1 MSTGSLLEAR
11 DLRFVRESDAEP
23 LKVLD
28 GVDLAVERGEVVDVF
43 GPSGAGKTTLL
54 RALALL
60 QPGVT
65 GELLLDGKTP
75 GEMGA
80 RVWRARVALLPQ
92 KPVILKGTVREN
104 LLMPWD
110 LKVRDGKT
118 APDED
123 ELRAALDRVRLEDVS
138 LDREAVR
145 LSVGQAA
152 RVALLR
158 VVLTRPD
165 VLLLDEPDASLD
177 ADSASQVAMLTAQ
190 FASSGAVVRVRHQMP
205 DEVPARRLRLIAGQ
219 LKGVGPGA

>member
-1 MSTGSLLEAR
+1 MSAEPLLEAR
-11 DLRFVRESDAEP
+11 DLHFVRQLDAGP

-28 GVDLAVERGEVVDVF
+28 GVDLTVQRGEVVDVF

-65 GELLLDGKTP
+65 GELRLEGSTP
-75 GEMGA
+75 AEMGE
-80 RVWRARVALLPQ
+80 RVWRTRVALLPQ
-92 KPVILKGTVREN
+92 KPAILKGTVREN
-104 LLMPWD
+104 LRIPWD
-110 LKVRDGKT
+110 LKVRDGTT
-118 APDED
+118 APDDD
-123 ELRAALDRVRLEDVS
+123 ELRAALDRVQLEDVS

-158 VVLTRPD
+158 VMLTAPD

-177 ADSASQVAMLTAQ
+177 ADSAAQVATLTAQ

-205 DEVPARRLRLIAGQ
+205 DEVRSRRLRLSAGH
-219 LKGVGPGA
+219 LRGVGPSA

>member
-1 MSTGSLLEAR
+1 MSAQPLLEAR
-11 DLRFVRESDAEP
+11 DLRFVRQSDAGP

-28 GVDLAVERGEVVDVF
+28 GAHLAVERGEVVDVF

-65 GELLLDGKTP
+65 GELLLDGATP
-75 GEMGA
+75 AELGE
-80 RVWRARVALLPQ
+80 RVWRTRVALLPQ

-104 LLMPWD
+104 LRMPWD
-110 LKVRDGKT
+110 LKVRDGEA
-118 APDED
+118 APDDD
-123 ELRAALDRVRLEDVS
+123 ELRAALDRVSLEDVS
-138 LDREAVR
+138 LDRDAVR

-158 VVLTRPD
+158 VVLTAPD

-177 ADSASQVAMLTAQ
+177 SDSASQVAMLTAQ
-190 FASSGAVVRVRHQMP
+190 FAASGAVVRVRHQMP
-205 DEVPARRLRLIAGQ
+205 DEVPARRLRLTAGH
-219 LKGVGPGA
+219 LRGVGPGA